1 MFILNSLNPEQQEA
15 VQCTE
20 GPLLILAGAGSGKT
34 RVLTHRI
41 AYMLE
46 KNKVQPWN
54 ILAITFTN
62 KAAREMRERLER
74 LIGLKADSLWVNTF
88 HSACVKIL
96 RREIGV
102 LGYTGNFVIYDDA
115 DQQTLIKMV
124 LKDMNIDDKKYPPR
138 TISNKISGYKNELKT
153 PLQAKRLAGDFYEEK
168 IIDIYEEYQKRL
180 EKNNAV
186 DFDDIIMLTVEMFQ
200 KHPEILEKY
209 QKQFRYILV
218 DEYQD
223 TNTSQYMLIK
233 LLAERHKNI
242 CVVGDDN
249 QSIYQWRGADIRNIL
264 SFEED
269 YPQTKVIKLEQNY
282 RSTEN
287 ILEAANKVIANNSQR
302 KEKKL
307 WTEKTGGDKIFLYPA
322 QDERDE
328 ASFIAR
334 TIKDL
339 LGKENKAYKD
349 FAILCRVTGQFRA
362 IEEGLIFNNIPY
374 RIFGGQKF
382 YDRKEIKD
390 IIAYL
395 KVLVNPRD
403 EVGLR
408 RVINTPKRGIG
419 DATWDKLVQYATYQG
434 MQIYDLLANPEMAG
448 VSTRATNSIKGF
460 WSLMEGFKE
469 FAKGKDVTTLTNK
482 IMEDSGYL
490 QELQLEKTV
499 EADTRIENLQEFLS
513 VTKDYDTKNP
523 GGDLATFLADISL
536 MTDAD
541 NYDEQD
547 DTVVVMTMHGAK
559 GLEFPIV
566 FIAGAEEGI
575 FPHGRSLNSDDP
587 TELEEERR
595 LCYVAITRA
604 EEKIYITRAWR
615 RTLYGRETYNPP
627 SRFIEEIPPEY
638 MEGQG
643 AGKRERSFNKTTP
656 TRDASFAPKSS
667 NTFNIGDK
675 VQHFKWGAGVIV
687 SIKGTGEEAE
697 LSIAFPDMGIKNLI
711 AKYAPIKKV

>member
-1 MFILNSLNPEQQEA
+1 MSILDSLNSEQQEA

-46 KNKVQPWN
+46 QKKVQPWN

-62 KAAREMRERLER
+62 KAAREMRERLET
-74 LIGLKADSLWVNTF
+74 LIGLKVDSLWVHTF
-88 HSACVKIL
+88 HAACMRIL
-96 RREIGV
+96 RREIDV
-102 LGYTGNFVIYDDA
+102 LGYTGDFVIYDDG

-124 LKDMNIDDKKYPPR
+124 IKDMNIDDKKYPPR
-138 TISNKISGYKNELKT
+138 SVSNKISGYKNELKT
-153 PLQAKRLAGDFYEEK
+153 PPEARRLAGDFYEEK

-180 EKNNAV
+180 KKNNAV
-186 DFDDIIMLTVEMFQ
+186 DFDDIIMLTVEIFQ

-209 QKQFRYILV
+209 QNKFTHILV

-233 LLAERHKNI
+233 LLAQEHKNI

-249 QSIYQWRGADIRNIL
+249 QAIYQWRGADIRNIL

-269 YPQTKVIKLEQNY
+269 YPEAKVIKLEQNY

-287 ILEAANKVIANNSQR
+287 ILEAANKVIVHNTQR
-302 KEKKL
+302 KEKRL
-307 WTEKTGGDKIFLYPA
+307 WTEKTEGDKIFLYPA

-339 LGKENKAYKD
+339 FQKENRAYKD
-349 FAILCRVTGQFRA
+349 FAILCRVTSQFRA
-362 IEEGLIFNNIPY
+362 IEEGLVFSNIPY
-374 RIFGGQKF
+374 RIFGGKKF

-403 EVGLR
+403 ELSLK

-419 DATWDKLVQYATYQG
+419 DATWDKLVQHSTLEG
-434 MQIYDLLANPEMAG
+434 RLIYDFLANPEVAG
-448 VSTRATNSIKGF
+448 VSTRAANSIKGF
-460 WSLMEGFKE
+460 WSQMEEFKE
-469 FAKGKDVTTLTNK
+469 FAKNHDVTSLTNK
-482 IMEDSGYL
+482 IMEDTGYI
-490 QELQLEKTV
+490 QELELEKTV
-499 EADTRIENLQEFLS
+499 EAETRIENLQEFLS
-513 VTKDYDTKNP
+513 VTKEYDTKSS

-536 MTDAD
+536 MTDTD

-559 GLEFPIV
+559 GLEFPVV

-575 FPHGRSLNSDDP
+575 FPHSRSLNTDDP

-595 LCYVAITRA
+595 LCYVALTRA
-604 EEKIYITRAWR
+604 MEKIFITRAWR
-615 RTLYGRETYNPP
+615 RTLYGRENFNPP
-627 SRFIEEIPPEY
+627 SRFIEEIPPQY
-638 MEGQG
+638 MEGPG
-643 AGKRERSFNKTTP
+643 VGRKERSIKKTTP
-656 TRDASFAPKSS
+656 TRDASFAPKSI
-667 NTFNIGDK
+667 NTFNLGDK

-687 SIKGTGEEAE
+687 SIKGSGEDAE
-697 LSIAFPDMGIKNLI
+697 LSIAFPELGIKNLI